1 MSSNCPAL
9 FTGRGEAKEKQSIE
23 VHRSLSKSIEVV
35 EVEIR
40 KEAQRPKQLSPKK
53 KSPSKS
59 VEVY

>member
-53 KSPSKS
+53 KSP
-59 VEVY
+59 